1 MRVQRKFCEG
11 AARAN
16 ADTLEAGQLR
26 RGGQVCCAD
35 GVVKVKNQKGVGLI

>member
-16 ADTLEAGQLR
+16 ADTL
-26 RGGQVCCAD
+26 GQVGCAVE
-35 GVVKVKNQKGVGLI
+35 GKLVAQMESFRLKTKRESG